1 MKEGKQKINIHDEK
15 YKLTSSMNR
24 KWTKLSNELNKLEKK
39 EKKKKSYLF
48 IEMFLKAILHAHI
61 DNIIA
66 KMNKAK
72 M

>member
-39 EKKKKSYLF
+39 EKKKKKLPLYRNVLESNFACSHWQHYC
-48 IEMFLKAILHAHI
+48 E
-61 DNIIA
+61 NEQS
-66 KMNKAK
+66 
-72 M
+72 